1 MRALLDANVFLSFLL
16 SSDALASATGVILD
30 AAANGRFTLLF
41 SPGVADEVKAKVRER
56 PDLARKITLAEADR
70 LLANIADLALV
81 ITPGIDSIPEIGR
94 DRKDDYLI
102 ADAVVAGADFLVTW
116 DKDLLDLEMVEDVR
130 IVMPGEMV
138 PILREWGDLAQ

>member
-16 SSDALASATGVILD
+16 SSDALASATGIILH

-56 PDLARKITLAEADR
+56 PDLARKIALAEADR
-70 LLANIADLALV
+70 LLASIADLALV
-81 ITPGIDSIPEIGR
+81 ITPSIDRIPEMGR

-102 ADAVVAGADFLVTW
+102 ADAVVAGADFLVT
-116 DKDLLDLEMVEDVR
+116 
-130 IVMPGEMV
+130 
-138 PILREWGDLAQ
+138 